1 MNKTIR
7 LIISFVVSVLCVI
20 LTMISSIHVQNFKNT
35 KATEYARKM
44 NMVIADALSEINQL
58 RLSPRIADTL
68 KSPYWM
74 NICPVRK
81 RYLRF
86 YPINENEKREIIRQ
100 IIAYKNLPFFPNTI
114 KEKSFNYDDYILTFV
129 ANKDIIK
136 KIKDNDVHFSSFDTI
151 GHHLAEMPII
161 ENYEC
166 EPDTIYNVIKKHL
179 VMNDIDTNF
188 EYCIYIPAF
197 SKFILSS
204 ENNNILDL
212 VTNGDL
218 YNFEINN
225 KNLGLFAFFLIR
237 FLDAPAYLSIGD
249 NLTIVFTWGIVLFIY
264 LLFMYLLR
272 TDIRIS
278 EVSELRNEFF
288 NNITHEF
295 KTPIAT
301 IALATEGLMDKDVM
315 ANKEAQE
322 NYIRIIQTE
331 NKRLENMVNT
341 ILKST
346 LNSEKSLLL
355 QQVKHNVDIHYCIE
369 PAIKEVLMLLQ
380 EKNGSISVNYKA
392 KNAISCVDGAQI
404 ILVIKN
410 ILENAIKYVLDA
422 PPQIEIQTENKG
434 KYIVISVKDNGIG
447 MTQLQQKK
455 IFNKL
460 YRVQFGNIHNVKGF
474 GLGLYI
480 AKAIIKS
487 HNGKITV
494 ESEPNKGSTFK
505 IYLSISNN

>member
-1 MNKTIR
+1 
-7 LIISFVVSVLCVI
+7 
-20 LTMISSIHVQNFKNT
+20 MISRNHVQNFKNT
-35 KATEYARKM
+35 KAIEYTRKV
-44 NMVIADALSEINQL
+44 NMVMADALSEINQL
-58 RLSPRIADTL
+58 ELSPRITDTL
-68 KSPYWM
+68 KMPYWM

-86 YPINENEKREIIRQ
+86 YPINENEKREIVRQ
-100 IIAYKNLPFFPNTI
+100 IIAYKNLPFFPNII
-114 KEKSFNYDDYILTFV
+114 KKKSFNYDDYILTFV
-129 ANKDIIK
+129 ANKDLIK
-136 KIKDNDVHFSSFDTI
+136 KLKEKDDYLYSSFDTI
-151 GHHLAEMPII
+151 YAHLAEMPII
-161 ENYEC
+161 ENYEHK
-166 EPDTIYNVIKKHL
+166 PDTIYRVIKKHL
-179 VMNDIDTNF
+179 TMNNIDTNF

-197 SKFILSS
+197 NKFVLSN

-212 VTNGDL
+212 ITKGDL
-218 YNFEINN
+218 YNFEIDS

-237 FLDAPAYLSIGD
+237 FLDKPSYLSFGD
-249 NLTIVFTWGIVLFIY
+249 NLTIIFTWGIVLFIY
-264 LLFMYLLR
+264 LLFIYLLY
-272 TDIRIS
+272 TDVRIS
-278 EVSELRNEFF
+278 EVSELRNEFV

-331 NKRLENMVNT
+331 NKRLENMVSS

-355 QQVKHNVDIHYCIE
+355 QQVKHSVDVHYCID

-380 EKNGSISVNYKA
+380 EKNGTISVNYMA
-392 KNAISCVDGAQI
+392 KNAISCIDGGQI
-404 ILVIKN
+404 IQVFKN
-410 ILENAIKYVLDA
+410 ILENAIKYVLDG
-422 PPQIEIQTENKG
+422 PPRIEIQTENKG
-434 KYIVISVKDNGIG
+434 KYIVISIKDNGIG
-447 MTQLQQKK
+447 MTQSQQKK

-460 YRVQFGNIHNVKGF
+460 YRVQFGNIHNVTGF

-487 HNGKITV
+487 HHGKITV
-494 ESEPNKGSTFK
+494 ESELNKGSTFR